1 MEYIMIVLCLVIAIA
16 CLYFYPQYRQR
27 HTGSHEDNA
36 NTQESDN
43 KDDTIETEDTPS
55 PDYTGLKTHEL
66 CKALLA
72 DLNCKMS
79 EDEEDPDRIDFGF
92 QGETFCIVASNDC
105 LLATAYD
112 FAWGSVELDD
122 IDEVSRLRKA
132 INSINFKIGGPC
144 VVYSI
149 DTEKNRMVVHTKR
162 QFLLTPQIPN
172 IQDYMTAMISG
183 FFDVH
188 RALAHELD
196 RLRLEKEAKK

>member
-1 MEYIMIVLCLVIAIA
+1 M
-16 CLYFYPQYRQR
+16 
-27 HTGSHEDNA
+27 
-36 NTQESDN
+36 
-43 KDDTIETEDTPS
+43 
-55 PDYTGLKTHEL
+55 
-66 CKALLA
+66 
-72 DLNCKMS
+72 
-79 EDEEDPDRIDFGF
+79 
-92 QGETFCIVASNDC
+92 ASNDC
-105 LLATAYD
+105 LLVTAYD

-132 INSINFKIGGPC
+132 INTINFKLGGPC
-144 VVYSI
+144 IVYSI

-196 RLRLEKEAKK
+196 RLRLEKEAKE